1 MDIGLLKKLFGSEQ
15 QWQGA
20 CTVILNAEANIYSVG
35 TDAIVTGGAKN
46 WAPRIISG
54 RVNAEAVS
62 LLKDSSALVLLQ
74 QQRTKTATGEE
85 NVKHTLTLAD
95 PAHVVAVEFTDAVP
109 HALQA
114 VGMSLPVAKSG
125 GSQSG
130 LHHRPKVVQQP
141 PT

>member
-1 MDIGLLKKLFGSEQ
+1 MDIGLLKKLFGAEQ

-20 CTVILNAEANIYSVG
+20 CTVILNAEATIYSVG

-130 LHHRPKVVQQP
+130 LHQRPKVVQQP